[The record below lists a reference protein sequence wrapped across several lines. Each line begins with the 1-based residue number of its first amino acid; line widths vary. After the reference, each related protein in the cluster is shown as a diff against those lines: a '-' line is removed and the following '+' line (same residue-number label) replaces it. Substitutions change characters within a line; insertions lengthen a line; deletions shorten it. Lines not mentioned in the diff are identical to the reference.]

1 MKSLDLIRGV
11 YVANFTPFRAGEGLD
26 LPAYQRH
33 LTWLNDAGVQGF
45 VPCGTTGESA
55 ALTSEERNL
64 LIETTVAFAKG
75 KGLKVIAGCGSNNTQ
90 TALGYL
96 EKAGAMGSDAALVV
110 TPYYNR
116 PTAAGV
122 VAHYRFLAERSPLPI
137 VAYHVPGRTNVL
149 LTPETIGEILALP
162 NVVAVKEASGSFAQW
177 LSLSTQ
183 EVFKH
188 KALLAGDDDALAAI
202 LALGGTGIISA
213 SANVA
218 PKAFVAIQK
227 SFDEKNWAL
236 GFEIQK
242 KVLPLVKAL
251 FRETSPAPAKKALE
265 WMGFGDGSLRL
276 PLVPIT
282 AESESVLR
290 AALKAVEAWP

>member
-122 VAHYRFLAERSPLPI
+122 VAHY
-137 VAYHVPGRTNVL
+137 
-149 LTPETIGEILALP
+149 IGEILALP